1 MAQCMLTTLD
11 NPYDPFKQFDDWYRW
26 DVEKGYNSCAYLARV
41 AAYSDDLSDED
52 RIQVIEDAIDEICRM
67 NLTGNYKKVWD
78 DGSQ

>member
-78 DGSQ
+78 GGSQ

>member
-26 DVEKGYNSCAYLARV
+26 DVEKGYNSCAYLARI

-78 DGSQ
+78 DGLQ